1 MKITKRFL
9 NIFGLLTAAP
19 MLSLGG
25 LLDKFARWLIARVLE
40 ATVDR
45 TFSIPLR
52 RPDMIQQDPFISLA
66 CL

>member
-1 MKITKRFL
+1 M

-25 LLDKFARWLIARVLE
+25 LLDNSARWLIARVLE

-45 TFSIPLR
+45 TFSIPRR
-52 RPDMIQQDPFISLA
+52 RPDMIRL
-66 CL
+66 

>member
-1 MKITKRFL
+1 M

-25 LLDKFARWLIARVLE
+25 LLDNSARWLIARVLE

-45 TFSIPLR
+45 TFSIPRR
-52 RPDMIQQDPFISLA
+52 RPDMIQPHQQDPFIRLA